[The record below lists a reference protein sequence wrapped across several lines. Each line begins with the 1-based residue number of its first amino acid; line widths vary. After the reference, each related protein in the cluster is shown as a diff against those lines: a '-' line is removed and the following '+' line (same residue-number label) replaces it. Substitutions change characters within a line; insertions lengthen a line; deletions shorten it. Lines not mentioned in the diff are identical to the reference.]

1 MSTVQ
6 SIERAFAILNAL
18 AASGDGLGVT
28 ALSRQLGLPKSTVSR
43 LLGTLEG
50 LSAVE
55 RYPTRDRFRIGGGVL
70 ALVLQVPF
78 YQRLATLARPFLQN
92 LAEQL
97 GEDVALCV
105 PQGDFSY
112 YADQVHRDS
121 AVQVKNWTGAQFP
134 LHVLAAGRLFLAAR
148 TEVEIEAYLKR
159 PLLAHSPRTPTD
171 PAQLR
176 IRLKQ
181 IRQDGVDWSLEE
193 FAPDLNAVAV
203 PIYNETEHTVAA
215 VNVFGPSFRFPRQ
228 GDYAGVTKLLQK
240 TAADIMTN
248 SLRQR

>member
-28 ALSRQLGLPKSTVSR
+28 ALARQLGLPKSTVSR

-55 RYPTRDRFRIGGGVL
+55 RYPTRERFRIGGGVL

-97 GEDVALCV
+97 GEDVALCDEWSRA
-105 PQGDFSY
+105 PPLT
-112 YADQVHRDS
+112 HS
-121 AVQVKNWTGAQFP
+121 AVFQGHS
-134 LHVLAAGRLFLAAR
+134 LRGLLAAGDHM
-148 TEVEIEAYLKR
+148 
-159 PLLAHSPRTPTD
+159 PHSSGGRHP
-171 PAQLR
+171 
-176 IRLKQ
+176 
-181 IRQDGVDWSLEE
+181 V
-193 FAPDLNAVAV
+193 
-203 PIYNETEHTVAA
+203 
-215 VNVFGPSFRFPRQ
+215 
-228 GDYAGVTKLLQK
+228 AGVGVLGVIQEAVGSQRLHQGRHRLQG
-240 TAADIMTN
+240 IHRRHHV
-248 SLRQR
+248 SGLRACCGRACT